1 MKLIYGWWIFII
13 TLFEYSS
20 VQTLNFSVS
29 MYGAKPD
36 DNIDDTNAI
45 QSTINLAMQY
55 GPNNAVIFGSGTYT
69 ITSPL
74 VIRDAI
80 NLTIT
85 GQGMDKTLLVG
96 TMPTNILVIYTSQQI
111 LLTSLAFDVIP
122 FSFTGGYVVNIT
134 DTYLDLQVQPPHQ
147 ADVGRQVPHIYRFDP
162 VLMRP
167 AIGPKAYQKK
177 QMPPPNINTT
187 LVSSNILRVPLA
199 SPSEF
204 VIGDAIVVRYVF
216 RSNAIDI
223 QHATD
228 LTVRSIAIYGSW
240 CMGFFASHARRVNI
254 IDYHVLRKDQRW
266 LSSSADCIHF
276 ADAREYIN
284 IFDSQCI
291 GMSDDGLNVHATYF
305 SISRIINST
314 TIMIQTNVSAD
325 QLDFD
330 ASTHLEFSSN
340 AEPFTGYATATIA
353 SMAEISYDTR
363 IFTFTDAINASVG
376 DWVCVADTPVLTV
389 RNLTIANNRGRGV
402 LLETRNIH
410 ITQSVFN
417 GISGSAVYFQPSQS
431 WREGPT
437 ARNVTLDYNLYINC
451 NEGIDQ
457 YSGMILF
464 LADPV
469 QLVPIVSDI
478 RITSSTFIMG
488 AYSNGL
494 LQIGNGANVS
504 LSGNYIVTN
513 NSVPLVTLCNSRNI
527 TASNNTLVNQGSKI
541 DPYYIYLT
549 TSPCNVSL
557 SSLIDIPPSAFNSS
571 FGPPVSRQ

>member
-55 GPNNAVIFGSGTYT
+55 GPNNVVIFGSGTYT
-69 ITSPL
+69 ISSSL

-199 SPSEF
+199 SPSEL

-216 RSNAIDI
+216 RPHAIDI

-291 GMSDDGLNVHATYF
+291 GMSDDGLNVHATY
-305 SISRIINST
+305 S
-314 TIMIQTNVSAD
+314 
-325 QLDFD
+325 
-330 ASTHLEFSSN
+330 
-340 AEPFTGYATATIA
+340 
-353 SMAEISYDTR
+353 
-363 IFTFTDAINASVG
+363 
-376 DWVCVADTPVLTV
+376 
-389 RNLTIANNRGRGV
+389 
-402 LLETRNIH
+402 
-410 ITQSVFN
+410 
-417 GISGSAVYFQPSQS
+417 PSQ
-431 WREGPT
+431 G
-437 ARNVTLDYNLYINC
+437 
-451 NEGIDQ
+451 
-457 YSGMILF
+457 
-464 LADPV
+464 
-469 QLVPIVSDI
+469 
-478 RITSSTFIMG
+478 
-488 AYSNGL
+488 
-494 LQIGNGANVS
+494 
-504 LSGNYIVTN
+504 
-513 NSVPLVTLCNSRNI
+513 
-527 TASNNTLVNQGSKI
+527 
-541 DPYYIYLT
+541 
-549 TSPCNVSL
+549 
-557 SSLIDIPPSAFNSS
+557 SLIRP
-571 FGPPVSRQ
+571 QL